1 MFAVSIFYKNFNDP
15 IELSY
20 FLSASDQFTPR
31 NTGNAIVYGAEFE
44 VRRNFGFI
52 GGDNWEDFGFNLNFS
67 LIESQLEMPEPEFE
81 RRVLNARDGETIS
94 DTREM
99 QGQSPYLV
107 NFGLNYAN
115 EDNGWQT
122 NLYYNVQGK
131 TLQVVGTGDVPDAY
145 TIPFHS
151 LDLIV
156 NKSFGQDRNSTI
168 NFSVKNLLNDDRE
181 VRYQSFGAED
191 QIFSKFSPGI
201 GISLGYTVRF

>member
-1 MFAVSIFYKNFNDP
+1 VFYKNFTDP

-52 GGDNWEDFGFNLNFS
+52 GGDSWEDFSFNLNFS

-81 RRVLNARDGETIS
+81 RRVLNAREGETVS

-115 EDNGWQT
+115 VDRGWQT
-122 NLYYNVQGK
+122 SLYYNVQGK

-145 TIPFHS
+145 VIPFHS
-151 LDLIV
+151 LDFIL
-156 NKSFGQDRNSTI
+156 NKSFGKDYTSNI
-168 NFSVKNLLNDDRE
+168 NFSVKNLLDDKRE
-181 VRYQSFGAED
+181 VFYQSFGAED
-191 QIFSKFSPGI
+191 QIFSSFSPGI
-201 GISLGYTVRF
+201 GISLGYSYSF

>member
-1 MFAVSIFYKNFNDP
+1 
-15 IELSY
+15 
-20 FLSASDQFTPR
+20 
-31 NTGNAIVYGAEFE
+31 
-44 VRRNFGFI
+44 
-52 GGDNWEDFGFNLNFS
+52 
-67 LIESQLEMPEPEFE
+67 
-81 RRVLNARDGETIS
+81 
-94 DTREM
+94 M
-99 QGQSPYLV
+99 QGQSPYLI

-115 EDNGWQT
+115 EENGWQT

-156 NKSFGQDRNSTI
+156 NKSFGQDKNSTI

-201 GISLGYTVRF
+201 GISLGYSVRF